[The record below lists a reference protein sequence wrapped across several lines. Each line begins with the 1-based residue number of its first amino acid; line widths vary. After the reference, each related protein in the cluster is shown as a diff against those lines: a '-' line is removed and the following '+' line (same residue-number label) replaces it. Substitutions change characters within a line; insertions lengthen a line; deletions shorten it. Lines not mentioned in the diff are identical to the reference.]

1 MNLRGIVTPA
11 KDQYPVIDGIARFE
25 YKGTL
30 ITAFLQATVAER
42 HKAGPDGLMNLKE
55 LYDLVLSVPKPQNKA
70 HRTVFLWITS
80 TFSKPK
86 DGKAVK
92 SLDNQLSELFHPHIE
107 EYIVHN
113 VVNSQD
119 SLPSVPKQ
127 KEEKYPQKEASPS
140 QSTEK
145 KEKASKGRLS
155 SVKKE
160 RLKAEKGP
168 SPTQPKGHT
177 AREKRFS
184 STVRPVET

>member
-1 MNLRGIVTPA
+1 
-11 KDQYPVIDGIARFE
+11 
-25 YKGTL
+25 
-30 ITAFLQATVAER
+30 
-42 HKAGPDGLMNLKE
+42 
-55 LYDLVLSVPKPQNKA
+55 
-70 HRTVFLWITS
+70 
-80 TFSKPK
+80 
-86 DGKAVK
+86 VK

-113 VVNSQD
+113 VVD
-119 SLPSVPKQ
+119 SLSSVPK

-140 QSTEK
+140 QSTQK
-145 KEKASKGRLS
+145 KEKASKGRLP